1 MNPYDHTDHV
11 VRIRRKLKLSRYRD
25 KCVYRYY
32 RYEITIPTKYED
44 LIQPFMDKD
53 LHVKVKQEA
62 NSLFIEA
69 KPIEKSEEAV
79 GTR

>member
-1 MNPYDHTDHV
+1 MNPYDHNDHIIG
-11 VRIRRKLKLSRYRD
+11 IRRKLKLSRYRD
-25 KCVYRYY
+25 KCVYRYH

-62 NSLFIEA
+62 SSLIIAALLVQGATEN
-69 KPIEKSEEAV
+69 V
-79 GTR
+79 